1 MSTVCMSGVSMA
13 STGKQTTRLQKRAR
27 GADTPKTTPSITHSK
42 PRASRRTSRR
52 VDDDHDD
59 HDDHASD
66 EDPSL
71 PSGWELL
78 DREAG
83 SSRPLDEVNA
93 LVADGAEK
101 KTKHQKK
108 SEKKRKE
115 EGIRDLESRR
125 KAGLIAP
132 RTGPEFEQMI
142 MSSPNSSYVWIQFM
156 AYLIAQGELEKAR
169 ITAQR
174 AVKTITFRE
183 QDEKFNVYMAWL
195 NAEIAY
201 GTEESTDEVFKKAM
215 SLSSQSKVLKTA
227 LDMYELAGK
236 TERAQHVA
244 KTLCKL
250 YSDVPESWIR
260 VIRFYLKQGDANQ
273 ANLHYG
279 KSLQALHPRH
289 HVHMA
294 TQAALLE
301 FKLGD
306 PERGRSIMERVLM
319 DNPKRLDLW
328 NVYLD
333 QEVKHGELQRTRALY
348 GTYFTVFH
356 CCMHSSLSDT
366 SFLTRSM
373 PERCT
378 HLQWPPKK
386 MKALFKKYLEY
397 AKKHADEDLVEHV
410 KARALEYVQ
419 RLMVDADDE

>member
-1 MSTVCMSGVSMA
+1 VEGEGKIFVLSNFVVTEQCNSSVISIDWTRGCQTGSYTPPIALHVRRLCMTVVSMA
-13 STGKQTTRLQKRAR
+13 SSGKQNTRQKRAR
-27 GADTPKTTPSITHSK
+27 GPAAPTSTPATSKSK
-42 PRASRRTSRR
+42 PRAARPAPRGAG
-52 VDDDHDD
+52 DDPAPDD
-59 HDDHASD
+59 
-66 EDPSL
+66 DPSL

-83 SSRPLDEVNA
+83 ASRPLDLGDTQAV
-93 LVADGAEK
+93 DGEAK

-132 RTGPEFEQMI
+132 RTAPEFEQMI

-169 ITAQR
+169 ATAQR

-201 GTEESTDEVFKKAM
+201 GNEESTDEVFKMAM

-227 LDMYELAGK
+227 LDIFELAGK
-236 TERAQHVA
+236 TARAQHVA

-250 YSDVPESWIR
+250 YGDAPESWIR

-273 ANLHYG
+273 ANVHYG

-333 QEVKHGELQRTRALY
+333 QEVKHGESQRTRALY
-348 GTYFTVFH
+348 GTYLTA
-356 CCMHSSLSDT
+356 SISLHPS
-366 SFLTRSM
+366 
-373 PERCT
+373 
-378 HLQWPPKK
+378 H
-386 MKALFKKYLEY
+386 
-397 AKKHADEDLVEHV
+397 
-410 KARALEYVQ
+410 
-419 RLMVDADDE
+419 